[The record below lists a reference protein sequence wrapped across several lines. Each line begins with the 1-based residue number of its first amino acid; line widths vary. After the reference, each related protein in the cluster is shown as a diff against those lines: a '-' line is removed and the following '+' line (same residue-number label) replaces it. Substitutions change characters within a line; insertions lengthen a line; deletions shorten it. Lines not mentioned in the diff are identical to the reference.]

1 MPGRSPELPLHV
13 WILDP
18 ANLTPFYSLALGSA
32 LVSHGASVRFV
43 TSRFSYDPDLEIPPE
58 IDVQLHYFP
67 GADRWDRFGATSRK
81 IYRALRYPLDHR
93 RLVRLIDRGEWKQP
107 DVVHLQWSRLPMFDR
122 SLVAKL
128 KKKGIKVVHT
138 VHDVEPL
145 YEGAADMSGLGR
157 VYQNCDALIVH
168 TEANRRDL
176 LERYPAIDVRKVH
189 VVPHGPLQADACP
202 ADGDRAKARAALG
215 ISADARV
222 ALNFG
227 SIKPYKGLDL
237 FVSAMPMV
245 VQNVPQAFLLLAG
258 RPARPADAPDMTI
271 LQSRGIGHRAD
282 LEFISNKDTW
292 KYYMAADVV
301 VLPYLNITQ
310 SGVLLSSMA
319 FGKPAIVTAVGGL
332 PEVIRPGQT
341 GWVVPPENVPA
352 LAEAI
357 SDALS
362 DPDRCDRMGLA
373 ARQDVLERFSWQAIG
388 RETVRIYQSV

>member
-1 MPGRSPELPLHV
+1 MPDNPSV

-32 LVSHGASVRFV
+32 LVASGAKVRFV
-43 TSRFSYDPDLEIPPE
+43 TSRFTYDPDLQIPPE
-58 IDVQLHYFP
+58 IDVDFHYFP
-67 GADRWDRFGATSRK
+67 GAMRWDRFGSLVRK
-81 IYRALRYPLDHR
+81 LYRAARYPLDHR
-93 RLVRLIDRGEWKQP
+93 RLLDRIAQGSLPKP

-122 SLVAKL
+122 KLVARL
-128 KKKGIKVVHT
+128 RQLGIKVVHT

-157 VYQNCDALIVH
+157 VYESCDALIVH

-176 LERYPAIDVRKVH
+176 LERYPAIDVRRVH

-202 ADGDRAKARAALG
+202 LDGDRSKARAALG
-215 ISADARV
+215 IAEDARV

-237 FVSAMPMV
+237 LVSAMPAV
-245 VQNVPQAFLLLAG
+245 AQNVPHAFLLLAG
-258 RPARPADAPDMTI
+258 RPARPSDAPD
-271 LQSRGIGHRAD
+271 LQVLKDRGIGHRAD
-282 LEFISNKDTW
+282 FEFISNKDAW

-301 VLPYLNITQ
+301 VLPYRNITQ
-310 SGVLLSSMA
+310 SGVLLSTMA

-332 PEVIRPGQT
+332 PEVIRPGKT

-352 LAEAI
+352 LADAMSEAL
-357 SDALS
+357 A
-362 DPDRCDRMGLA
+362 DPVRCEQMGESA
-373 ARQDVLERFSWQAIG
+373 KQEALERFSWNAIG
-388 RETVRIYQSV
+388 KETIRIYQSIER